1 LLFDKQCVII
11 YYFYRA
17 KKKKK
22 MNGKKCILFFQLRL
36 HSLMKVR
43 QNIFLFI
50 TLSLLSLSYAQE
62 IGPVWYFGNKAG
74 LDFNSG
80 TPIALTNGALF
91 SDEGCA
97 TLTDTNGQIMFYTN
111 GNTVWNKDHVVMY
124 NGTGLFGEVSS
135 AQGVVIVQRPG
146 SNTIFYIFTVHTQ
159 PIDAGYK
166 GLRYSEVDMTLDGGL
181 GAVTSNKNIFL
192 ATAIGEMLT
201 IVRHSNGTDRW
212 LAAVT
217 YPDSKIFALLITAAG
232 INTTPVISDGG
243 PALPNYGW
251 MGTMKVSPDGKKL
264 AHSHLLSGVQLTDF
278 DPATGVADQSI
289 TLTTDSM
296 YGVEFSPS
304 GKLLYTS
311 SFNSFSNA
319 SFLKQYNLEAA
330 NIPASAVDVS
340 LSNQTYDAGALQ
352 LATDGKIY
360 YSRFNLLE
368 NLDVI
373 NNPDVPGTGCN
384 YQADAVYLGGRT
396 INSGLPSATQM
407 RKMPTVIMADKFCLG
422 DTTEFS
428 LSSVVDANSITWDFD
443 DGNFSNEVNP
453 THVYA
458 SIGTYTVSAAFTIGG
473 VPQTL
478 FKIIEILE
486 MPTATQP
493 PDMTVCEDE
502 NEHAVFDLSTQ
513 RATILGPLQLVDFSV
528 GFYTSLEDAKAGVNF
543 IAEQFTNTSNPQTI
557 YARVTPDTAN
567 CYAITSFMLNVVKK
581 PVLTMP
587 DAFAFCQNGSVT
599 ITAPAGFSSYLW
611 STGATSQAIVVS
623 KAGSYTVTV
632 YMVIGGITCETV
644 KTITVTES
652 VKPKIT
658 HVEINDWTDANNAI
672 VVTVSGN
679 GNYQYSIDGINYQ
692 ISPVFKEL
700 LPGKYIVYVKDID
713 GCGTDKQ
720 EVVLLMYP
728 RFFTPNGDGE
738 NEVWTIKYAFFE
750 PNIKIHIFDRYGKLI
765 NSFKGSEPGWDGLY
779 NGYRLPATDYWF
791 LVERNDGRE
800 HKGHFSLIR

>member
-1 LLFDKQCVII
+1 
-11 YYFYRA
+11 
-17 KKKKK
+17 

-36 HSLMKVR
+36 HSLMKAG

-50 TLSLLSLSYAQE
+50 TLSLLSLSHAQE
-62 IGPVWYFGNKAG
+62 IGPVWYFGNNAG

-80 TPIALTNGALF
+80 TPIALTNGALV

-97 TLTDTNGQIMFYTN
+97 TLTDANGQIMFYTN
-111 GNTVWNKDHVVMY
+111 GSTVWNKDHVVMY
-124 NGTGLFGEVSS
+124 NGTGLFGNVSS

-146 SNTIFYIFTVHTQ
+146 SNTIFYVFTVDTQ
-159 PIDAGYK
+159 PVDAGYK
-166 GLRYSEVDMTLDGGL
+166 GLRYSEVDMTLDSGL
-181 GAVTSNKNIFL
+181 GAVTSNKNIFI

-212 LAAVT
+212 VAAVG
-217 YPDSKIFALLITAAG
+217 YPDNKIYATLITAAG
-232 INTTPVISDGG
+232 VNTTPVVSDGG
-243 PALPNYGW
+243 PALSNYGW
-251 MGTMKVSPDGKKL
+251 MGAMKVSPDGTKL
-264 AHSHLLSGVQLTDF
+264 AHSHLFSGVQLSDF
-278 DPATGVADQSI
+278 DPTTGLADNYI

-311 SFNSFSNA
+311 SYTSSTIN
-319 SFLKQYNLEAA
+319 QYNLEAA
-330 NIPASAVDVS
+330 DIAASAVNIS
-340 LSNQTYDAGALQ
+340 PGNQIHDGGGLQ

-360 YSRFNLLE
+360 FCRYNLLDA
-368 NLDVI
+368 LDVI
-373 NNPDVPGTGCN
+373 NSPDVLGIACN
-384 YQADAVYLGGRT
+384 YQINALYLGGKT
-396 INSGLPSATQM
+396 INSGLPAATQVQ
-407 RKMPTVIMADKFCLG
+407 KMTTVIMADKFCLG

-428 LSSVVDANSITWDFD
+428 LSSVVDANSITWDFG

-486 MPTATQP
+486 MPSATQP
-493 PDMTVCEDE
+493 PDMTACGDE

-543 IAEQFTNTSNPQTI
+543 IAEQYANTSNPQTI
-557 YARVTPDTAN
+557 YARVSPDAGI
-567 CYAITSFMLNVVKK
+567 CHAITSFKLKVVKK

-587 DAFAFCQNGSVT
+587 DAFAFCQNSSVT

-623 KAGSYTVTV
+623 KAGTYTVTV
-632 YMVIGGITCETV
+632 YIVTGGITCETV

-700 LPGKYIVYVKDID
+700 PPGKYIVYVKDID
-713 GCGTDKQ
+713 GCGTDEQ

-800 HKGHFSLIR
+800 YKGHFSLIR

>member
-1 LLFDKQCVII
+1 
-11 YYFYRA
+11 
-17 KKKKK
+17 
-22 MNGKKCILFFQLRL
+22 MNGKKNFQFFHVHRHSAMTVWQSLFLY
-36 HSLMKVR
+36 
-43 QNIFLFI
+43 IA
-50 TLSLLSLSYAQE
+50 LSFLSLSYGQE
-62 IGPVWYFGNKAG
+62 IGPVWYFGNNAG

-97 TLTDTNGQIMFYTN
+97 TLTDANGQIMFYTN
-111 GNTVWNKDHVVMY
+111 GSTVWNKDHVVMD

-181 GAVTSNKNIFL
+181 GAVTSNKNIFI
-192 ATAIGEMLT
+192 ATAMGEMLT
-201 IVRHSNGTDRW
+201 IVKHSNGTDRW
-212 LAAVT
+212 VVAIG
-217 YPDSKIFALLITAAG
+217 YPDNKINAVLITASG
-232 INTTPVISDGG
+232 VNTSLVVSNGG
-243 PALPNYGW
+243 PVLAGYGW
-251 MGTMKVSPDGKKL
+251 MGTMKVSPDGTKL
-264 AHSHLLSGVQLTDF
+264 VHSHLFSGVQLSDF
-278 DPATGVADQSI
+278 DPATGISGNSE
-289 TLTTDSM
+289 TLTAESV

-311 SFNSFSNA
+311 SYATSGI
-319 SFLKQYNLEAA
+319 KQYNLEADD
-330 NIPASAVDVS
+330 IFASAVS
-340 LSNQTYDAGALQ
+340 IPLGAPLQNMGALQ

-360 YSRFNLLE
+360 CSRSDFLG

-373 NNPDVPGTGCN
+373 NNPDVLGVGCN
-384 YQADAVYLGGRT
+384 YQSDAVYLEGKT
-396 INSGLPSATQM
+396 INSGLPTATQA
-407 RKMPTVIMADKFCLG
+407 RKMPTIIEAVKFCLS
-422 DTTEFS
+422 DATEFS
-428 LSSVVDANSITWDFD
+428 LSSVVDANSITWDFG

-493 PDMTVCEDE
+493 PDMTACGDE

-557 YARVTPDTAN
+557 YARVSPDAGI
-567 CYAITSFMLNVVKK
+567 CHAITSFVINVVPK
-581 PVLTMP
+581 PVITMP
-587 DAFAFCQNGSVT
+587 DTFAFCQNSSVT
-599 ITAPAGFSSYLW
+599 ITAPSGFSSYFW

-623 KAGSYTVTV
+623 KAGTYTVTV
-632 YMVIGGITCETV
+632 YIVTGGITCETV

-658 HVEINDWTDANNAI
+658 HVEINDWTDGNNSIA
-672 VVTVSGN
+672 VTVSGN
-679 GNYQYSIDGINYQ
+679 GNYQYSIDGVNYQ
-692 ISPVFKEL
+692 INPLFKEL
-700 LPGKYIVYVKDID
+700 PPGKYIVYVKDID
-713 GCGTDKQ
+713 GCGKDKQ

-728 RFFTPNGDGE
+728 RFFTPNGDGI
-738 NEVWTIKYAFFE
+738 NELWSIKFAFFE
-750 PNIKIHIFDRYGKLI
+750 PNMKIHIFDRYGKLI
-765 NSFKGSEPGWDGLY
+765 DSFKGSEPGW
-779 NGYRLPATDYWF
+779 NGERNGRRLPATDYWF
-791 LVERNDGRE
+791 IAVRVDGRV
-800 HKGHFSLIR
+800 HKGHFSMIR